1 MVFVLKLG
9 KNFLCLDADSWML
22 LIGCRTWGSY

>member
-9 KNFLCLDADSWML
+9 KNFLC
-22 LIGCRTWGSY
+22 